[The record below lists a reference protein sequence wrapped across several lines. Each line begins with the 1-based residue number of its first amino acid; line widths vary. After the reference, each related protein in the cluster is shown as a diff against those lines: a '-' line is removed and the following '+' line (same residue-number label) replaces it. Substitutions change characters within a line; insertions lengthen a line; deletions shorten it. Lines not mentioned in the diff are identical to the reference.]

1 MPTAVQ
7 QEEARL
13 WAILVGPATPHPAK
27 RCVAGELARPSSSR
41 RRMCCA
47 RGAAGL
53 QIRMCAGFFSA
64 LTYFDRWDRH
74 CPRNTHRTP
83 VARPPP
89 IRPQRPRNHVLRLF
103 PQRSFRQARPHT
115 LVCTHPNTIPK
126 PPSDI
131 HLASPTPP
139 SAVHFPPCSTPLA
152 FRRAPLPTSR
162 ARAPPPWPKTLPR
175 RLFRDLCPLVQ
186 RAPRSKCRGWRGA
199 AIRANAHCMQVQ
211 SKRVVGLADQAV
223 LALSQSARAEQP
235 IAVPP
240 ARTPAVPA
248 VPGVVRR

>member
-1 MPTAVQ
+1 MFSGGGHSGSAVQAATAHDLDTVPTVPTAVQ

-13 WAILVGPATPHPAK
+13 WAILVGPATPHSAK

-103 PQRSFRQARPHT
+103 PQRSFPPCTPTHSRMHT
-115 LVCTHPNTIPK
+115 PQHDPEAPNGV
-126 PPSDI
+126 

-175 RLFRDLCPLVQ
+175 RLF
-186 RAPRSKCRGWRGA
+186 S
-199 AIRANAHCMQVQ
+199 
-211 SKRVVGLADQAV
+211 
-223 LALSQSARAEQP
+223 
-235 IAVPP
+235 
-240 ARTPAVPA
+240 
-248 VPGVVRR
+248 